1 MHQAKV
7 ESKRAGHEAAK
18 PDLRKM
24 LARMPILA
32 NLPAAIIDILSQD
45 SRMVRFSRGQTIFRR
60 GAAPTGLYFV
70 IGGAV
75 KLLAQDADGREKVI
89 ELFAAQQMFG
99 EIGIFMHSSYKAWA
113 QAVDRCTL
121 IHVEKRQVMAA
132 IEQDPDLSARMLREV
147 SSRVQK
153 LIDAICTTSSRLGI
167 TRVASYLIE
176 LSSAADGT
184 DSVQLPAPKR
194 TVASLLSLTHESFSR
209 IMRRM
214 IDDGIIAMTGRNVR
228 ILDEPRLRA
237 LLLQAD

>member
-1 MHQAKV
+1 
-7 ESKRAGHEAAK
+7 
-18 PDLRKM
+18 
-24 LARMPILA
+24 
-32 NLPAAIIDILSQD
+32 
-45 SRMVRFSRGQTIFRR
+45 
-60 GAAPTGLYFV
+60 
-70 IGGAV
+70 
-75 KLLAQDADGREKVI
+75 
-89 ELFAAQQMFG
+89 
-99 EIGIFMHSSYKAWA
+99 
-113 QAVDRCTL
+113 
-121 IHVEKRQVMAA
+121 MAA